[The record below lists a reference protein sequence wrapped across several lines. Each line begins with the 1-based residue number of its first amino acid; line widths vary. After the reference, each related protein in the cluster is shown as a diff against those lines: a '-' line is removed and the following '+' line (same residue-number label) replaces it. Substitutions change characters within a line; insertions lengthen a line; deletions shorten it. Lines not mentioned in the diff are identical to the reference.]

1 MQWTTVCLLLY
12 TVLTEGWAPCQVD
25 YTNTFSGVDLNEDIY
40 IEYPCLSEPR
50 LVVNSVLQ
58 LCKSLHGICQAHQTF
73 YENVK
78 AGLEECRFVPSV
90 IDPSLLMDP
99 GIMCV
104 VCVDD
109 TIFVVTN
116 SAGLHKD
123 IVALYI
129 SIKEQC
135 LSFQLHD
142 EGVFDAFLGIHIVKT
157 GEMNF
162 CGHKLA

>member
-1 MQWTTVCLLLY
+1 MTLVNQKTRVSFPCTLYLNVLIWRWVFKLKRLPDGIPYHFKARFCVSDDFTKRMNWFFATKVPVVQWTTVCLLLY

-90 IDPSLLMDP
+90 RSEERRV
-99 GIMCV
+99 G
-104 VCVDD
+104 
-109 TIFVVTN
+109 
-116 SAGLHKD
+116 
-123 IVALYI
+123 
-129 SIKEQC
+129 KEC
-135 LSFQLHD
+135 SS
-142 EGVFDAFLGIHIVKT
+142 
-157 GEMNF
+157 
-162 CGHKLA
+162 